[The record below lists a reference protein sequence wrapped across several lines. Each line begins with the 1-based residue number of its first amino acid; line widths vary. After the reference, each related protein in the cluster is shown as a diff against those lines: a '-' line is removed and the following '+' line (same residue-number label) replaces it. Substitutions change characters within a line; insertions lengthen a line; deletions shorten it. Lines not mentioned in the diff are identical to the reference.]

1 MERSVTQAIEGN
13 AYGDLSAIFSSTP
26 SSTSWQS
33 LGQGE
38 QRTLAAHFIKLAI
51 TSKTF
56 LPSAFSSEEAVEVIN
71 KALGHLP
78 PSVEN
83 AYDNQLRNALFTY
96 LVEEEEDYRAAAAV
110 LADCRME
117 DMDENSVYYT
127 TPQDKTDVYVKIA
140 ECFLN
145 EDDIVEADTFVT
157 KAGGSVQSIQNP
169 KDHVALILRY
179 KTCYARVLDSN
190 RKFLQAAGR
199 YHDLSLVGSQTDIV
213 HADELVEFL
222 GKAAT
227 CAILA
232 PRTAQCQRI
241 LGLIF
246 KDERLGLL
254 DAIQHFQTHS
264 AILTKMYMNQVI
276 RRDDDLDKFEKSLA
290 EHQTAIMGDGL
301 TILDRALI
309 EHNMVAASQLYAS
322 IYFTNLAHL
331 LGVSAERAEK
341 VASKMIMDG
350 SLEGSIDQVEGLLNF
365 QMEKQAL
372 VNWDES
378 ITSFCVQLNRV
389 TDAVRQ
395 L

>member
-1 MERSVTQAIEGN
+1 MEQTLTTAIQQNNYE
-13 AYGDLSAIFSSTP
+13 ALSTLFSSTP
-26 SSTSWQS
+26 SPTSWLS

-38 QRTLAAHFIKLAI
+38 QRTLAALFIKLSI
-51 TSKTF
+51 TTPTF
-56 LPSAFSSEEAVEVIN
+56 LPQAFASPHALEAIH

-78 PSVEN
+78 TSVEQ
-83 AYDNQLRNALFTY
+83 AYDNQLRHLLFAY
-96 LVEEEEDYRAAAAV
+96 LVEEEDDYRAAANV
-110 LADCRME
+110 LAGCRME
-117 DMDENSVYYT
+117 DVDDTSVYYIS
-127 TPQDKTDVYVKIA
+127 PQDKTDIYVKIA

-145 EDDIVEADTFVT
+145 EEDISEADSFVT
-157 KAGGSVQSIQNP
+157 KAGSAVQNIAEPSQ
-169 KDHVALILRY
+169 HVALILRY
-179 KTCYARVLDSN
+179 KTCYARVLDLN
-190 RKFLQAAGR
+190 RKFLQAATR
-199 YHDLSLVGSQTDIV
+199 YHELSLVGSKTDIV
-213 HADELVEFL
+213 HAEELLEFL

-241 LGLIF
+241 LGLVY
-246 KDERLGLL
+246 KDERLGML
-254 DAIQHFQTHS
+254 DAIPKFQTHS
-264 AILTKMYMNQVI
+264 AIVTKMYMNQVI
-276 RRDDDLDKFEKSLA
+276 RREEELKTFEESLA

-309 EHNMVAASQLYAS
+309 EHNMVSASRLYAS

-365 QMEKQAL
+365 QAQKQAL
-372 VNWDES
+372 VNWDDS
-378 ITSFCVQLNRV
+378 ITSFCLQLNRV

-395 L
+395 V

>member
-1 MERSVTQAIEGN
+1 MEQHVANAIESN
-13 AYGDLSAIFSSTP
+13 DYEALSTIFSSTP
-26 SSTSWQS
+26 SPTSWLS
-33 LGQGE
+33 LSQGE

-51 TSKTF
+51 TSPTF
-56 LPSAFSSEEAVEVIN
+56 LPKAFPSSHAIDAIH

-83 AYDNQLRNALFTY
+83 AYDNQLRHLLFAY
-96 LVEEEEDYRAAAAV
+96 LVEEEEDYRAAASV
-110 LADCRME
+110 LAGCRME
-117 DMDENSVYYT
+117 DVDDSSVYYI
-127 TPQDKTDVYVKIA
+127 TPQDKTDIYVKIS

-145 EDDIVEADTFVT
+145 EDDIAEADSFVT
-157 KAGGSVQSIQNP
+157 KAGSSVQFIQDTT
-169 KDHVALILRY
+169 DHVALILRY
-179 KTCYARVLDSN
+179 KTCYARVLDLN

-199 YHDLSLVGSQTDIV
+199 YHELSLVGSKTDIV
-213 HADELVEFL
+213 HAEELLEFL

-241 LGLIF
+241 LGLVY

-254 DAIQHFQTHS
+254 DAIPKYQTHS
-264 AILTKMYMNQVI
+264 AIVTKRYMNQVI
-276 RRDDDLDKFEKSLA
+276 QRDEDLNTFEQSLV

-309 EHNMVAASQLYAS
+309 EHNMVSASRLYSS
-322 IYFTNLAHL
+322 IYFTNLAYL

-350 SLEGSIDQVEGLLNF
+350 SLEGSIDQVEGLLHF
-365 QMEKQAL
+365 QTKKQAL
-372 VNWDES
+372 VNWDDS
-378 ITSFCVQLNRV
+378 ITSFCLQLNRV

-395 L
+395 V

>member
-1 MERSVTQAIEGN
+1 MTQAIEGN
-13 AYGDLSAIFSSTP
+13 DYGALSAIFSSTP
-26 SSTSWQS
+26 SPTSWQS

-38 QRTLAAHFIKLAI
+38 QRTLAAHFINLAI

-56 LPSAFSSEEAVEVIN
+56 LPSAFASSEAVEVTH

-83 AYDNQLRNALFTY
+83 ANDNKIRNALFNY
-96 LVEEEEDYRAAAAV
+96 LVEEEDYRAAANV
-110 LADCRME
+110 LAGCRME

-127 TPQDKTDVYVKIA
+127 TPRDKTDVYVKIA

-157 KAGGSVQSIQNP
+157 KAGSSVQSIQNP
-169 KDHVALILRY
+169 KEHVALILRY
-179 KTCYARVLDSN
+179 KTCYARVLDFN

-213 HADELVEFL
+213 HADELLEFL

-241 LGLIF
+241 LGLVF

-254 DAIQHFQTHS
+254 DAIPHFETHS

-309 EHNMVAASQLYAS
+309 EHNMVSASQLYSS
-322 IYFTNLAHL
+322 IYFVHLAHL

-350 SLEGSIDQVEGLLNF
+350 SLDGSIDQVEGLVNF
-365 QMEKQAL
+365 QTKKQAL

-395 L
+395 S